1 MARSKKSAPGSK
13 AAKPAKRVVAAVASE
28 GEFGDTEIGCML
40 DADHCPIKSRGH
52 ECDGTTEVHA
62 CSHSNCKRGKKLNT
76 CNEMQKLML
85 GTGLYKL
92 MGVCIAHRA
101 RSRKSMQQPERAERN
116 RRNMHKNVN
125 PRNNPHNNKKPRDK
139 GAVRAYKFA
148 QDIRKL
154 E

>member
-1 MARSKKSAPGSK
+1 
-13 AAKPAKRVVAAVASE
+13 
-28 GEFGDTEIGCML
+28 ML
-40 DADHCPIKSRGH
+40 ELHDCPIKSRGDA
-52 ECDGTTEVHA
+52 CDGTAKVHA

-92 MGVCIAHRA
+92 MGTCIAHRTA
-101 RSRKSMQQPERAERN
+101 SRESNQQPERAKRHREYMREN
-116 RRNMHKNVN
+116 GN
-125 PRNNPHNNKKPRDK
+125 PRNNPRNNKKPK
-139 GAVRAYKFA
+139 HKEAVRAYKFA